1 MSSFVY
7 AIARIILTTPLTVL
21 YRIRIYGAENW
32 PVRGPAIIA
41 SNHGSN
47 LDPWLLGIVFSGQIR
62 WMAKAELWKIP
73 GLGWLVEKLGG
84 FPVHRGE
91 PDRDAIRRARELLQA
106 GWILGMFPEGTRQR
120 QGELGEPHAGVGML
134 AMEPG
139 VPVVP
144 VRIRGHEQIMRD
156 KRLHRPRVTIT
167 VGPPLDLEIKGM
179 SRGRAYREASRR
191 IMEAIA
197 AL

>member
-1 MSSFVY
+1 
-7 AIARIILTTPLTVL
+7 
-21 YRIRIYGAENW
+21 
-32 PVRGPAIIA
+32 
-41 SNHGSN
+41 
-47 LDPWLLGIVFSGQIR
+47 
-62 WMAKAELWKIP
+62 
-73 GLGWLVEKLGG
+73 
-84 FPVHRGE
+84 
-91 PDRDAIRRARELLQA
+91 
-106 GWILGMFPEGTRQR
+106 
-120 QGELGEPHAGVGML
+120 ML

-197 AL
+197 TL